1 MTIMASSLLT
11 ITVVNR
17 PPKSL
22 DAMTRDELR
31 DYAIL
36 QQALVTYAMLRY
48 DAIEFRRR
56 GLRAD
61 AVRNEEMMNDIYNS
75 LPLEARW

>member
-1 MTIMASSLLT
+1 MTIMASSIT
-11 ITVVNR
+11 INVVNR

-36 QQALVTYAMLRY
+36 QQALIAYAMLRY